1 LFSSS
6 FFFLTACARL
16 LLFCLPAVLVCIFRP
31 AGRLLRQMF
40 HELESSDGSEP
51 AALERL
57 MHTLVYEK
65 LDMAEERLI
74 TPAKWPNFGHQHAAL
89 ADHPFC
95 DMKHCKMMDAGV
107 HTNLPLPPLLRK
119 ERASD
124 IIICLD
130 QSSAPDIFSTVSID
144 IAARFAAEEKL
155 ACPDCSEALKSE
167 QREQGGEGRGKIWW
181 V

>member
-1 LFSSS
+1 
-6 FFFLTACARL
+6 
-16 LLFCLPAVLVCIFRP
+16 
-31 AGRLLRQMF
+31 MF